1 MGPSS
6 VIPNGLSFNF
16 WAGGMTVYGV
26 CVLVVNAV
34 LLKMINSYTGYCEA
48 MIFAQ
53 CSLFWIVCRIENDH
67 PMFTG
72 LYKLWYELLS
82 SPAAWLGTLLVVM
95 SVFSVDLIARTSI
108 YFVET
113 QIKNEDFSLE
123 KNLMFKGYMPANIIH
138 D

>member
-1 MGPSS
+1 
-6 VIPNGLSFNF
+6 
-16 WAGGMTVYGV
+16 
-26 CVLVVNAV
+26 
-34 LLKMINSYTGYCEA
+34 
-48 MIFAQ
+48 
-53 CSLFWIVCRIENDH
+53 
-67 PMFTG
+67 MFTG

-95 SVFSVDLIARTSI
+95 SVFSVDLIARTSL

-113 QIKNEDFSLE
+113 QIKNEYFSLE